1 MATYFELGK
10 FNGFMV
16 NPAFCSHL
24 SLVLS
29 VLEIFDGNSFLTI
42 KVDKILGPRKDVVY
56 PSLSCPLI
64 NSSFYSIKGTI
75 FQSIFRYLQASITM
89 IKKIKTWIDLHEQNK
104 HKS

>member
-64 NSSFYSIKGTI
+64 NSSFLVSRARS
-75 FQSIFRYLQASITM
+75 FSQYLDIYRQA
-89 IKKIKTWIDLHEQNK
+89 LQ
-104 HKS
+104 